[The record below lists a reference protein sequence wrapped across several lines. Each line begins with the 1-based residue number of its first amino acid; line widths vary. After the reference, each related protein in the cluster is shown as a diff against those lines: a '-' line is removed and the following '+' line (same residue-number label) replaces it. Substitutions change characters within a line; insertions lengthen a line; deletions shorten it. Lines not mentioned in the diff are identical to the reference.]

1 MKTAW
6 TLTLLLLACPMYAQ
20 DAPGA
25 AKVYKDQ
32 FVQLHSRTTSILHR
46 VEELMRGDPTDRAIL
61 NLEEETT
68 ALHQLINHLGEDSLR
83 SNLDELKKGHS
94 PNKTFLFVSSGC
106 TEMGFV
112 LEALD
117 SFMDTKDRAFLG
129 LAKRGEDITGSVQE
143 IL

>member
-6 TLTLLLLACPMYAQ
+6 TLTLFLLAYPVFAQ

-32 FVQLHSRTTSILHR
+32 FAQLHSRTTSILHR
-46 VEELMRGDPTDRAIL
+46 VEELMRGDATDRAIL

-83 SNLDELKKGHS
+83 SNLDEVKKGHS
-94 PNKTFLFVSSGC
+94 PNKTFLLVSSGC
-106 TEMGFV
+106 TEMSFV